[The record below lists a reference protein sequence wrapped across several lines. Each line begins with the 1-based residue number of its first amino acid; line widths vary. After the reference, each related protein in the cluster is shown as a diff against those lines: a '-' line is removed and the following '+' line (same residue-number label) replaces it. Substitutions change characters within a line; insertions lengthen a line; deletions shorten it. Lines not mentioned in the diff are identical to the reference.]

1 MGKILVK
8 ASQGQ
13 GPQIQMGPNGPQ
25 MFYNVGVGGG
35 GRGGNGVRGGTKRG
49 KAAALA
55 GGAVGVLGGLGCE
68 SRSLGGFLSNL
79 QVGAMQGS
87 AVGRGLAGLGTSR
100 RRQARADLVEGRKQ
114 AQAKDDAQARLR
126 GEEEYAQ
133 RPGQQ
138 RRAVGQFSNV
148 ASPEQG
154 FMRRVSGRNM
164 TNFGRQIQ
172 QEEGRLQEEAKVR
185 AQQQRELDK
194 QGFKGDVR
202 QWMEAQKNLPSQ
214 ETVNTVSNL
223 AGTAA
228 PVQQMAPIGPQPA
241 TNPSSAAAQ
250 IQIGDSNDPAAHT
263 KPLGDHD
270 NELTENQQNQ
280 QGGGGDEEEQQ
291 GQKGGNRIGT
301 GFRQA
306 GSEGMD
312 TILFPDT
319 GGQ

>member
-1 MGKILVK
+1 MGKVLVK
-8 ASQGQ
+8 AYEYQI
-13 GPQIQMGPNGPQ
+13 GPDGKPQ
-25 MFYNVGVGGG
+25 MYYNLSARGRGG
-35 GRGGNGVRGGTKRG
+35 GGNGVRGSTKRE

-55 GGAVGVLGGLGCE
+55 GGAVGVLGGLTGE
-68 SRSLGGFLSNL
+68 SRSLGGLAGQMFAGY
-79 QVGAMQGS
+79 QQGS
-87 AVGRGLAGLGTSR
+87 TAGRGLANMATSR

-126 GEEEYAQ
+126 GDEEYAQ

-172 QEEGRLQEEAKVR
+172 QEEGRLQEEARVR
-185 AQQQRELDK
+185 AQQQKELDK

-202 QWMEAQKNLPSQ
+202 QFMQAQSKLPSQ
-214 ETVNTVSNL
+214 EAVNVVGNL

-228 PVQQMAPIGPQPA
+228 PVQQMAPIGPLPA
-241 TNPSSAAAQ
+241 SNPSSALAQ
-250 IQIGDSNDPAAHT
+250 IQGGDSNDHAAHT

-270 NELTENQQNQ
+270 NEITPDQ
-280 QGGGGDEEEQQ
+280 QGQQGQQGQEGEEEQ
-291 GQKGGNRIGT
+291 GQQGGNRIGRG
-301 GFRQA
+301 GFDD
-306 GSEGMD
+306 MD
-312 TILFPDT
+312 DNAARDILGIRRPK
-319 GGQ
+319 